1 MFGKIILKPKTPFL
15 SQLQSDTIFGNFA
28 WGYRYIFGE
37 DELKKRLKEEFITF
51 SNGFFKGFLPRPFFK
66 PYFDDD
72 INKDVKKTS
81 ILPKKI
87 VFDLIDKFDR
97 GELDIN
103 SQTPEAMIVEYLKN
117 AKFEKVKKE
126 DVIIQKN
133 SINRLT
139 NRTNEKLYSLKEEY
153 IDAEF
158 EIYFKTSLDKNEV
171 EEVFKFIEKRGFGK
185 DKSVGKGR
193 GEWKIE
199 WDFEEKKY
207 FEKKGKY
214 FLNLSMMIKNEN
226 DKLIYGKTITKFPKS
241 GGIYAYSNPFKNP
254 FIAFLPGS
262 IFESA
267 NPGKLVEIVDGIYQN
282 GRAVGI
288 YFGEERWGL
297 NLK

>member
-288 YFGEERWGL
+288 YFGEER
-297 NLK
+297 

>member
-1 MFGKIILKPKTPFL
+1 
-15 SQLQSDTIFGNFA
+15 
-28 WGYRYIFGE
+28 
-37 DELKKRLKEEFITF
+37 LKEEFITF
-51 SNGFFKGFLPRPFFK
+51 SNGFLKGFLPRPFFK
-66 PYFDDD
+66 PYFDDEV
-72 INKDVKKTS
+72 NKNVKKIS
-81 ILPKKI
+81 ILPKEV
-87 VFDLIDKFDR
+87 VFELVDKFDM

-126 DVIIQKN
+126 EVIIQKN
-133 SINRLT
+133 SIDRLT

-158 EIYFKTSLDKNEV
+158 EIYFKTTLNKNEV
-171 EEVFKFIEKRGFGK
+171 EGVFEFLEKRGFGK

-193 GEWKIE
+193 GKWKIE
-199 WDFEEKKY
+199 WEFEEKRY

-214 FLNLSMMIKNEN
+214 FLNLSIMIKNEN

-241 GGIYAYSNPFKNP
+241 GGIYAYSKPFKNP

-262 IFESA
+262 IFEST
-267 NPGKLVEIVDGIYQN
+267 NPGKMVEIIDGIYQN

-288 YFGEERWGL
+288 YFGEE
-297 NLK
+297 K